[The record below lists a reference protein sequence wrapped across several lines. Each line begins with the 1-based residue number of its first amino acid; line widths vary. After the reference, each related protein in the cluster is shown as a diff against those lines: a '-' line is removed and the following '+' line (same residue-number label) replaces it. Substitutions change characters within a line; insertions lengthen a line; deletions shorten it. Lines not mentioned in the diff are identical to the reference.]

1 MMTVAPTSGLRANP
15 GISNNLTWTFNSG
28 SEAFNYLGVGQTL
41 TLTYTVQSTDSNGLS
56 DTQIITVI
64 VNGTVDDVDGPDGV
78 NFALATGANT
88 AANNTGNLKGGDVVG
103 TFTAFGDQ
111 DPSPITYSLGTNP
124 GSHFIINAS
133 GQLTLADNIGFDPN
147 GYPIKVIAADAF
159 GHSSSTDFLIW
170 VGQKTAISG
179 QPPKIFSDKPNAV
192 IAFGVNGT
200 ETFIGSNF
208 NDALSGAKG
217 DDRLAG
223 GLGIDTLWGG
233 DGNDIFVF
241 AAIADSGPTVATADV
256 ILDFNGTD
264 LIDLTGINA
273 PSNPNFA
280 FLFGGNNVNVVA
292 NSVTW
297 HEDGGNTIIQLD
309 NTGDT
314 AADAMIV
321 LKGTNHNLAAGDFLL

>member
-1 MMTVAPTSGLRANP
+1 MN
-15 GISNNLTWTFNSG
+15 G
-28 SEAFNYLGVGQTL
+28 SE
-41 TLTYTVQSTDSNGLS
+41 
-56 DTQIITVI
+56 
-64 VNGTVDDVDGPDGV
+64 
-78 NFALATGANT
+78 
-88 AANNTGNLKGGDVVG
+88 
-103 TFTAFGDQ
+103 TF
-111 DPSPITYSLGTNP
+111 
-124 GSHFIINAS
+124 
-133 GQLTLADNIGFDPN
+133 
-147 GYPIKVIAADAF
+147 V
-159 GHSSSTDFLIW
+159 
-170 VGQKTAISG
+170 
-179 QPPKIFSDKPNAV
+179 
-192 IAFGVNGT
+192 
-200 ETFIGSNF
+200 GSNY

-280 FLFGGNNVNVVA
+280 FLFGGDNANAVA

-297 HEDGGNTIIQLD
+297 YEDGGNTIIQLD

-314 AADAMIV
+314 TADAMIV
-321 LKGTNHNLAAGDFLL
+321 LKGTNHNLAVGDFLL